1 MSDKPSAPPATTN
14 ALTPLVTQLAPI
26 TEQVGTHVLK
36 ALQDAETVAVL
47 TTVVPGF
54 PADRVVSLPLSNE
67 QLASVQ
73 MLLMQIQAEPT
84 PQTEEE
90 QSRCIGFQCQI
101 PSATS

>member
-1 MSDKPSAPPATTN
+1 MSDQPSAPPVKK

-26 TEQVGTHVLK
+26 TEQVGTHVLQ

-47 TTVVPGF
+47 TTVVAGF
-54 PADRVVSLPLSNE
+54 PADRVVSLPLTNA

-73 MLLMQIQAEPT
+73 KLLMQVQAEPA

-90 QSRCIGFQCQI
+90 EARCIGFQCQI
-101 PSATS
+101 PDAT